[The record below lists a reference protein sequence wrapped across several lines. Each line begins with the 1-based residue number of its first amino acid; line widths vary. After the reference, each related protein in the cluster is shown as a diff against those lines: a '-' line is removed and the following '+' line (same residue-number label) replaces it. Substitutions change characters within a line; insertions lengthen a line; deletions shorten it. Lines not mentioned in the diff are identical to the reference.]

1 MIKINNL
8 NVWFGEGQQRNQVLK
23 SINLNIKQG
32 ESFGLVGESGSG
44 KSTILRTAMGLVE
57 DYSGDI
63 QIDNTDT
70 RTGNFK
76 TLIRSA
82 QMLFQDPYASLH
94 PRFSVGK
101 AISEVMKINGIDNY
115 QQKMIDLLKSIGLS
129 ADHQYRYPHE
139 LSGGQRQ
146 RVALARALALEPK
159 VLLLDE
165 PTSALDAS
173 IQAEMLNL
181 LNQVKQ
187 SLGLTYMIVS
197 HDIAVVSYMCDRFA
211 VMSQGEI
218 VEVLSREQLRAGEIQ
233 CEYTQKLIAA
243 SQY

>member
-8 NVWFGEGQQRNQVLK
+8 SVWFGEGQQRNQVLK
-23 SINLNIKQG
+23 SISLDIKQG

-57 DYSGDI
+57 DYSGNI

-233 CEYTQKLIAA
+233 CDYTQKLIAA

>member
-1 MIKINNL
+1 MINIKDL
-8 NVWFGEGQQRNQVLK
+8 CVWFGEGQQRTKVLK
-23 SINLNIKQG
+23 NINLQIARG

-57 DYSGDI
+57 DYSGEI
-63 QIDNTDT
+63 TIDGINT
-70 RTGNFK
+70 RTGDYK
-76 TLIRSA
+76 ALIRCA

-94 PRFSVGK
+94 PRFTVGQ
-101 AISEVMKINGIDNY
+101 AITEVMKINAIDNH
-115 QQKMIDLLKSIGLS
+115 QQKMVDLLLSIGLT
-129 ADHQYRYPHE
+129 AEHQYRYPHE

-146 RVALARALALEPK
+146 RVALARSLALEPD

-181 LNQVKQ
+181 LNKLKQ
-187 SLGLTYMIVS
+187 SLGLTYIIVS

-211 VMSQGEI
+211 VMSQGEVI
-218 VEVLSREQLRAGEIQ
+218 EVLSREQLRSGDIQ

-243 SQY
+243 SEY

>member
-1 MIKINNL
+1 
-8 NVWFGEGQQRNQVLK
+8 
-23 SINLNIKQG
+23 
-32 ESFGLVGESGSG
+32 
-44 KSTILRTAMGLVE
+44 
-57 DYSGDI
+57 
-63 QIDNTDT
+63 
-70 RTGNFK
+70 
-76 TLIRSA
+76 
-82 QMLFQDPYASLH
+82 MLFQDPYASLH

>member
-57 DYSGDI
+57 DYNGDI